1 MRLGLI
7 GFGLLE
13 LVRGVAS
20 GLTAPTPTPI
30 GSCARAPR
38 EPARIER
45 SALDLPLGLA
55 LLMAAR
61 RRSWRPPVLALGS
74 LSWALRALIRIATPR
89 SAGRRGRSLVEPVI
103 PAVGAGTLGWLFS
116 RAARAERWAS
126 R

>member
-1 MRLGLI
+1 MRFGLI
-7 GFGLLE
+7 GFGFFE
-13 LVRGVAS
+13 LARGVAS
-20 GLTAPTPTPI
+20 GLTAPTPSSIT
-30 GSCARAPR
+30 SCSRVRR
-38 EPARIER
+38 ERARIER
-45 SALDLPLGLA
+45 SALDVPLGLA

-74 LSWALRALIRIATPR
+74 LSWALRALIDMTTPR
-89 SAGRRGRSLVEPVI
+89 SARRRGRSLVEPVI